1 VSLPKTSSIEIP
13 ILQELVA
20 TGGDDNLR
28 YIYERL
34 IAYFPQLT
42 ETEIA
47 EIKNNRNKSWRA
59 VVQKAGKALEQKNFI
74 RRTRGFWTITAKG
87 TIEAQ
92 TEASGFAVVVNE
104 ITAPLSHTNIQEM
117 LLEIGESLGFYAVSE
132 FEFYD
137 VVWRETPASK
147 RISHVFEVQSKG
159 NIDSAFAKLK
169 RAYQNQRTKP
179 FLILSSERDLNRAR
193 KSLAGEFQDIE
204 NIVTVLTFE
213 QIRQTSRNLAGI
225 AEIIKEFLLK

>member
-1 VSLPKTSSIEIP
+1 VPLPKTSSIEIP

-20 TGGDDNLR
+20 GGGGDNLR

-42 ETEIA
+42 EAEIA
-47 EIKNNRNKSWRA
+47 DIKNNRNKSWRA
-59 VVQKAGKALEQKNFI
+59 AVQKAGKILEQKNFI

-87 TIEAQ
+87 ASEVR
-92 TEASGFAVVVNE
+92 TEASGFAVAEKE
-104 ITAPLSHTNIQEM
+104 ITAPLSHTEIQKM
-117 LLEIGESLGFYAVSE
+117 LVEIGESLGFYAVSE

-179 FLILSSERDLNRAR
+179 FLILSRERDLNRAR
-193 KSLAGEFQDIE
+193 KSLSSEFQDID
-204 NIVTVLTFE
+204 NIVVILTFE
-213 QIRQTSRNLAGI
+213 QIRLVNRNFADI